1 MEKLTPTTE
10 NILIERF
17 GKDSIIALATA
28 DGNKPFVRN
37 VDAFYEDGAFYVLT
51 YALSGKIKQIQKN
64 PDVAISGDWFTA
76 IGKGIN
82 LGFFGK
88 KENEQIANKMKL
100 IFSAWLDNGHNNLED
115 ENTCILKIELTQ
127 GVLFSHGTKY
137 EIDFTK

>member
-1 MEKLTPTTE
+1 MKKLTKEAET
-10 NILIERF
+10 ILIERF

-28 DGNKPFVRN
+28 DENKPFVRN

-51 YALSGKIKQIQKN
+51 YALSGKIKQFQKN
-64 PDVAISGDWFTA
+64 PDVASSGDWFTA
-76 IGKGIN
+76 SGKGIN

-88 KENEQIANKMKL
+88 KENEQIANKMKQ

>member
-1 MEKLTPTTE
+1 M
-10 NILIERF
+10 I
-17 GKDSIIALATA
+17 
-28 DGNKPFVRN
+28 
-37 VDAFYEDGAFYVLT
+37 
-51 YALSGKIKQIQKN
+51 IKQIQKN

-76 IGKGIN
+76 SGKGIN